1 MKTFN
6 EFIKQKNFVSNDLSL
21 LITEIKKKSK
31 SKKKKWFHSCC
42 GKPSGECPGCPEGM
56 MLIRK

>member
-1 MKTFN
+1 LESKKFN
-6 EFIKQKNFVSNDLSL
+6 NDFDISKIIL
-21 LITEIKKKSK
+21 EIKSKSKSK